1 MGNTIKGFRNKVNLV
16 AIVHG
21 GSPIMNCLHKLRFIR
36 KSRWESLLVRENN
49 VVGAEVFPHVAKDS
63 MFHHLPHNIS

>member
-21 GSPIMNCLHKLRFIR
+21 DSPVQDCLRKLCFTR
-36 KSRWESLLVRENN
+36 KSRWESMLVRENN
-49 VVGAEVFPHVAKDS
+49 VVGAEVFPHVAKDN
-63 MFHHLPHNIS
+63 MFHHPAQNTS